1 MTCDA
6 AHPGATCWV
15 IKPLLRIDYAFLSPT
30 LAPPED
36 AAAEPILGAAGDAAA
51 AADKLA
57 TVAAAAAVAVTARVR
72 GYQRVEDDASDHFPV
87 VVDLSLHFGAPRDTA
102 DVN

>member
-15 IKPLLRIDYAFLSPT
+15 IKPLLRIDYAFLSPP

-51 AADKLA
+51 DDKRA
-57 TVAAAAAVAVTARVR
+57 TVAAAAAAAVTARVR

-87 VVDLSLHFGAPRDTA
+87 VVDLSLHFGAPRNTA